1 MSPFSTH
8 LTHITVLL
16 CVVLPAWQ
24 YEHAIVMCIQLL
36 HSIDTLV
43 SFVTEAIEQVL
54 LALWRQ
60 PVRTAFNV
68 FVVCSALAVICEL
81 LKQFQKHV
89 YVVPRRPRRR
99 HKTRTQD
106 DEVEVEAGR
115 AEEQEGDRSGRRQV
129 DEGTDCRERKEG
141 KLHLIW
147 SNPYGISGSWCGIL
161 GASRARQGS
170 RWMCACLLP
179 YR

>member
-24 YEHAIVMCIQLL
+24 YEHAIVMCIQLM

-54 LALWRQ
+54 LAVWLH
-60 PVRTAFNV
+60 PVRTASNA
-68 FVVCSALAVICEL
+68 FVVCSALAVFCEL

-99 HKTRTQD
+99 HRTRTQE
-106 DEVEVEAGR
+106 DEVEVDR
-115 AEEQEGDRSGRRQV
+115 AEEQEGDRGGRRQM
-129 DEGTDCRERKEG
+129 DEGTDRRERKEG
-141 KLHLIW
+141 KLHFIW
-147 SNPYGISGSWCGIL
+147 SPYL
-161 GASRARQGS
+161 VHGAAF
-170 RWMCACLLP
+170 
-179 YR
+179 